1 MATPTPSLTTG
12 FTSGKSKL
20 PARPPIHVRGLALT
34 HLAHSLQLNI
44 GIVAACASF
53 LKPLVGRLLKINST
67 IGYSYPSNQYH
78 RSGRTPMG
86 VETIGSGYPAHKRR
100 GGANRTPMDEFELH
114 TKNDLEGDSGDDP
127 HHPHHHHHHQHHHPQ
142 VITRV
147 QGARSRSR
155 AATSQDNSSAEAV
168 DAPQSDTNSEEIILQ
183 KQQEPPGRGIVL
195 TRDVSVHYSNK

>member
-1 MATPTPSLTTG
+1 M
-12 FTSGKSKL
+12 
-20 PARPPIHVRGLALT
+20 
-34 HLAHSLQLNI
+34 
-44 GIVAACASF
+44 
-53 LKPLVGRLLKINST
+53 GRLLKINST
-67 IGYSYPSNQYH
+67 IGYSYPSNQYN

-100 GGANRTPMDEFELH
+100 GGANRSAIDEFELH

-127 HHPHHHHHHQHHHPQ
+127 HHHHHHHPQ

-147 QGARSRSR
+147 QGARSRSRSR

-183 KQQEPPGRGIVL
+183 KQQEPAARGIVL
-195 TRDVSVHYSNK
+195 TRDVSVHYSHK